1 MLNEIENMLWQ
12 LDRRAKLLRFILYK
26 WQANR
31 TDGLVDDE
39 VMAQGVEDL
48 LDESRRP
55 SSATTGFTTSDARR
69 PRDDAPSCS

>member
-55 SSATTGFTTSDARR
+55 
-69 PRDDAPSCS
+69 